1 MVVFK
6 QIRDDEKQFAKKGG
20 GGQNN
25 VFLAWNKNNVVHLI
39 ITGIRYALIYL
50 SLFFLAN
57 AVSFPD
63 CPFRCLFMHTTTP
76 PHPKPLSVRLSKLI
90 SLLSGPRIRHCHYF
104 FPLHIF
110 VNNKQNSKQTI
121 YWLTSHYTPSFI
133 YATC

>member
-63 CPFRCLFMHTTTP
+63 CPFRC
-76 PHPKPLSVRLSKLI
+76 
-90 SLLSGPRIRHCHYF
+90 
-104 FPLHIF
+104 
-110 VNNKQNSKQTI
+110 
-121 YWLTSHYTPSFI
+121 
-133 YATC
+133 